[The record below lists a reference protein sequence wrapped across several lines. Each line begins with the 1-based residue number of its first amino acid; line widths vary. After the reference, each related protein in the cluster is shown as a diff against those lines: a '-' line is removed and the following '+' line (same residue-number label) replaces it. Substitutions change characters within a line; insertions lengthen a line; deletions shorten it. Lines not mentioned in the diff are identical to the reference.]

1 MTKKKSSTKP
11 KTPFVDISFLFQNR
25 MRSLSADD
33 DQKKKQEILNQLKK
47 ACVETG
53 FFTIP
58 IKGILPEDLIK
69 KVSNLP

>member
-1 MTKKKSSTKP
+1 MTTK
-11 KTPFVDISFLFQNR
+11 
-25 MRSLSADD
+25 
-33 DQKKKQEILNQLKK
+33 KKKQEILNQLKK